1 MVESIVRLLVFNII
15 LNQHASDLVIT
26 GLLELNGRL
35 DLSRRTFERGGR
47 FHTANGRIGFLR
59 MTDLLPDR
67 SFGNGTRSDTDNQI
81 FEIIRPG
88 GLHPYFHLTIQINPL
103 QTRIRI
109 HWGSR
114 RLMGGNDQ
122 KMVTVRFIQ
131 RIEISLCRNTI
142 PARHIRKL
150 EQQYVAIE
158 LFVFVFVYGAYRN
171 GIRSIAVVN
180 SLELVLADLCR
191 GPRSVFH
198 RFTGRH
204 IGNRCL
210 RGHIL
215 PVIRHHESHV
225 AFTGDKRRS
234 ARLQHQFAGRS
245 LRIIVAARCE
255 SRQRERRNA
264 GDEIVEKFSSSFHNF
279 SNLVDFSLS

>member
-1 MVESIVRLLVFNII
+1 
-15 LNQHASDLVIT
+15 
-26 GLLELNGRL
+26 
-35 DLSRRTFERGGR
+35 
-47 FHTANGRIGFLR
+47 
-59 MTDLLPDR
+59 
-67 SFGNGTRSDTDNQI
+67 
-81 FEIIRPG
+81 
-88 GLHPYFHLTIQINPL
+88 
-103 QTRIRI
+103 
-109 HWGSR
+109 
-114 RLMGGNDQ
+114 
-122 KMVTVRFIQ
+122 MVTVRFIQ

-234 ARLQHQFAGRS
+234 ARRQHQFAGRS

-264 GDEIVEKFSSSFHNF
+264 GDEIVENLVRPFIISVI
-279 SNLVDFSLS
+279 LVDFSLS

>member
-81 FEIIRPG
+81 LEIIRPSRI
-88 GLHPYFHLTIQINPL
+88 HTYFHLTLQTNPL
-103 QTRIRI
+103 RTPIRI
-109 HWGSR
+109 HWHSF
-114 RLMGGNDQ
+114 RLVGGNDQ

-158 LFVFVFVYGAYRN
+158 LFVFVFVFVFVYGAYRN

-234 ARLQHQFAGRS
+234 ARRQHQFAGRS

-279 SNLVDFSLS
+279 SNFG